1 MYELFEHTADLGL
14 WVEAADLPMLFAEA
28 GRGLCAMLVDNAED
42 VRADREIHID
52 VSGSEAEPEYLL
64 FDWLNELLY
73 RFETEGFLPAEFE
86 VSIGAEGLKAVVRGE
101 AANPARHRMAH
112 EVKAITYHR
121 LSVEQTKGGWRAELI
136 VDI

>member
-14 WVEAADLPMLFAEA
+14 RVRAPDLPRLFEDAAA
-28 GRGLCAMLVDNAED
+28 GLFSMIVEELPRGGDRRIE
-42 VRADREIHID
+42 VRIEGQRYD
-52 VSGSEAEPEYLL
+52 YLL

-73 RFETEGFLPAEFE
+73 RFETEQLILGEFSVQLDPA
-86 VSIGAEGLKAVVRGE
+86 GLRAEARGE
-101 AANPARHRMAH
+101 RADPERHRLLH

-121 LSVEQTKGGWRAELI
+121 LLVEQRNGDWFAELI